1 MPSTEADH
9 LAKLKAVSGTAA
21 FNNWLDLKVNSA
33 TEGVVELS
41 LPWRKEF
48 GQYNGFLHASI
59 VAGLIDTA
67 CGFAA
72 STLSGPVLASQ
83 LAVRF
88 LRPAV
93 ADFFVV
99 RGTVVKP
106 GRQQIFARA
115 ELFGQGASGKLFA
128 VGDALLVPVV

>member
-1 MPSTEADH
+1 MPSSEVDQ
-9 LAKLKAVSGTAA
+9 LAMLKAVSCKAA
-21 FNNWLDLKVNSA
+21 FNNWLDLKVISA
-33 TEGVVELS
+33 TEGLVELH

-72 STLSGPVLASQ
+72 ATLSGPVLASQ

-88 LRPAV
+88 LRPAMAEV
-93 ADFFVV
+93 FVV

-106 GRQQIFARA
+106 GRQQVFARA
-115 ELFGQGASGKLFA
+115 ELFALGAPDKLIA
-128 VGDALLVPVV
+128 VGDALIVPIA